1 MVVRRRCSDE
11 ACVCD
16 NAVCIDRFEASNA
29 TDGMTLLGTQLT
41 AMDARYVVMKLQ
53 GKRTWFRVF
62 EYIGYIFQP
71 EARSFMGQP
80 PMVK

>member
-1 MVVRRRCSDE
+1 M
-11 ACVCD
+11 
-16 NAVCIDRFEASNA
+16 
-29 TDGMTLLGTQLT
+29 GTQLT

-62 EYIGYIFQP
+62 EFIGYIFQP